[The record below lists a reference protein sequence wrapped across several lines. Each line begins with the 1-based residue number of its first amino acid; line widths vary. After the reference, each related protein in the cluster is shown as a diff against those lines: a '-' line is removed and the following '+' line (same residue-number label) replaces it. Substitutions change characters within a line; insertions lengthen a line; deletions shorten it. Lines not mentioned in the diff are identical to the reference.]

1 MDEKKPFYKRLWFIV
16 AVIIF
21 VALGLLGAFDEDEQ
35 QAEKNNE
42 EEITEK
48 NNHNENNRE
57 DSEQKKSKNTEY
69 GKITDVRNDKTGNW
83 RLVVTS
89 KRFEPEDAIEY
100 ESKHINEG
108 EIHFIVSFATNTTT
122 SIRKDNE
129 IIYLNVTEYE
139 DKEEHD
145 AKKLGNGMLLGEFQI
160 KDGEVIEID

>member
-21 VALGLLGAFDEDEQ
+21 ITLGLLGAFDEDEQ
-35 QAEKNNE
+35 QTKENNAEEVTEEENNSNETNENE
-42 EEITEK
+42 E
-48 NNHNENNRE
+48 
-57 DSEQKKSKNTEY
+57 KSTDTGF
-69 GKITDVRNDKTGNW
+69 GKATSVRNDATGKW
-83 RLVVTS
+83 KKVVTS

-100 ESKHINEG
+100 EEKHMNEG
-108 EIHFIVSFATNTTT
+108 EVHFIVSFATNTTT

-145 AKKLGNGMLLGEFQI
+145 AKKLGSGMLLGEFQI